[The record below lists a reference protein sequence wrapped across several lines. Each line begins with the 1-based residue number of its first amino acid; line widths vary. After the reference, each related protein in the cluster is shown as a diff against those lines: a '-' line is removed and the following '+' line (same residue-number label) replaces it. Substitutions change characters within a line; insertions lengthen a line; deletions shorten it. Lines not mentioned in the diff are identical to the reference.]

1 MVKRSFVEF
10 AAETEPNLTIITAD
24 GARIPAHVDVSEQ
37 KGKKPFRCALPQRRA
52 CAEALSMQ
60 QHLIA
65 AAVRQLSVFVPAPA
79 PATSTL
85 H

>member
-37 KGKKPFRCALPQRRA
+37 KERSHFDVPCLNGGLVRR
-52 CAEALSMQ
+52 
-60 QHLIA
+60 
-65 AAVRQLSVFVPAPA
+65 P
-79 PATSTL
+79 
-85 H
+85 